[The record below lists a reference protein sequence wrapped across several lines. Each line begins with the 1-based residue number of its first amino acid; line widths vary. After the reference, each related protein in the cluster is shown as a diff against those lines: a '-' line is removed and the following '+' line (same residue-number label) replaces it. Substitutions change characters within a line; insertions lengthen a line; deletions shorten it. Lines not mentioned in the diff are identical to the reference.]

1 MIRRFIPVPLFL
13 ALIACGSKPEAPT
26 TVEAKTGPPVQV
38 RTAVVSQA
46 EWPSVYDAVGT
57 VRARTATQVSA
68 RIMGAAREVSVHL
81 GDHVRQGQVLV
92 VIDSGDLEARQRQ
105 ADAAFAEAQSA
116 ELEAQNGIESAKVN
130 LELAQSTYKRMKD
143 LHDKTSISNQEFDE
157 ASARLSLAKS
167 GVDMAMSRRKQ
178 VESKIAQAKEGQN
191 AVKIQIEYAT
201 ITAPFA
207 GVVTEKTVEPGN
219 MVTPGAPL
227 LTIEREGAFRLEAA
241 VEEGNLGK
249 VHAGMRAS
257 VSLDS
262 LDRTSTQPCP
272 KSSLRW
278 TPHPARL
285 SRKSIFP
292 SIPNLR
298 GGLFGRARFAT
309 GSRSVVAVPS
319 TALVERGQ
327 MQWVFI
333 ADGDTARGRIVTL
346 GQRNQDSIEVLSGLK
361 PGEKIIA
368 PASPELVDGAR
379 IEVRP

>member
-262 LDRTSTQPCP
+262 LDRTFDATVSEIVP
-272 KSSLRW
+272 SVD
-278 TPHPARL
+278 AA
-285 SRKSIFP
+285 SRAFIAKIDLP

-298 GGLFGRARFAT
+298 GGLFGRARFTT
-309 GSRSVVAVPS
+309 GSRTVVAVPS

-333 ADGDTARGRIVTL
+333 ADGETARGRIVTL